1 LPELDAR
8 TTNAMPALYVPEK
21 LKRRERQIA
30 GGHCTRLRAL
40 EVGNK
45 KPLRRKSGRSGF
57 LLRRSGRTLSGVQCD
72 YVQRLV
78 KAFIA

>member
-8 TTNAMPALYVPEK
+8 TTNTMPALYVPEK
-21 LKRRERQIA
+21 LKRRERQIG

-45 KPLRRKSGRSGF
+45 KTASSQKRTKRFFCCGAMRRA
-57 LLRRSGRTLSGVQCD
+57 TQ
-72 YVQRLV
+72 
-78 KAFIA
+78 